1 MNRIKLLSLCFC
13 ALFLTACEGTLPYL
27 DARGN
32 PFISTNHKA
41 ADTLINSVS
50 AGTHPLPPDATL
62 LVATLV
68 NIDALGESSRLGR
81 VIAEQIQARLAQRGY
96 AVVELKLREDVIIQK
111 DQGEFLLSR
120 EIQEIKASH
129 NAQAV
134 VVGTYALAKNY
145 AYVHLKMIDNGNI
158 IIGAHDYTLPL
169 DANIR
174 EMLKSREP

>member
-1 MNRIKLLSLCFC
+1 MSRIKLLFVC
-13 ALFLTACEGTLPYL
+13 FLTVILAACEGTLPYL

-41 ADTLINSVS
+41 TDALISSVN
-50 AGTHPLPPDATL
+50 AGTHPLAPDATL

-68 NIDALGESSRLGR
+68 NIDALNESSRLGR
-81 VIAEQIQARLAQRGY
+81 VIAEQVQARLSQRGY
-96 AVVELKLREDVIIQK
+96 AVVELKLRDDVIIQK

-120 EIQEIKASH
+120 DVQEIKASH
-129 NAQAV
+129 NAEAV

-145 AYVHLKMIDNGNI
+145 AYVHLKVIGNDNI

-174 EMLKSREP
+174 EMLKSRES